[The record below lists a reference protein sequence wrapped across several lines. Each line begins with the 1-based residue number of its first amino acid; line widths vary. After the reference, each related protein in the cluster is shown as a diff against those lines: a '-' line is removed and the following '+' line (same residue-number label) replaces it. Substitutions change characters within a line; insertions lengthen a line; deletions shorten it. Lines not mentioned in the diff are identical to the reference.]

1 MNQNLEA
8 LHATVAKWRQHNQE
22 RHGGVVLVWQGEVYG
37 WKNCLRDAVHERP
50 GAYAI
55 DEYGHVFMAEGGD
68 DQNGARCW
76 VVVGPTSLLK

>member
-1 MNQNLEA
+1 MNHNLEA
-8 LHATVAKWRQHNQE
+8 LHATVTKWRQRNQE

-55 DEYGHVFMAEGGD
+55 DEYGHVFIAEGGD